1 VSHYEPDSLA
11 ESGDL
16 GDSGHVGPWPAFVD
30 LFAATSLVFLVFFT
44 IIAFRYVVE
53 VGDGVRVKQLFER
66 LKELEKGRS
75 GFTVRRDGP
84 DVLVTL
90 EEHVAFPSG
99 ESTIGTLKD
108 SARKALRDVYR
119 LVDADTSKF
128 KGLIREIDILGHA
141 DPRGDALKNWQLSS
155 DRAVSVAKFYVDL
168 GGDPCRIVPS
178 GHGAYFPRDPT
189 INPDTI
195 RDPKRFA
202 GVMAS
207 DRRIEVLL
215 RPAMARREPA
225 GRKRCGPR

>member
-1 VSHYEPDSLA
+1 MSHYEYDSLA

-16 GDSGHVGPWPAFVD
+16 GDGGHIGPWPAFVD

-44 IIAFRYVVE
+44 IIAFRYVADAS
-53 VGDGVRVKQLFER
+53 DGVRVKQLYER
-66 LKELEKGRS
+66 LKQLEKDRN
-75 GFTVRRDGP
+75 GFSVRREGP

-90 EEHVAFPSG
+90 EEHVAFPTG
-99 ESTIGTLKD
+99 EFSISTLKD
-108 SARKALRDVYR
+108 SARKVLRDVYR
-119 LVDADTSKF
+119 LVDGGTSEF

-141 DPRGDALKNWQLSS
+141 DPRGDSLKNWQLSS

-195 RDPKRFA
+195 RDRKRFL

-215 RPAMARREPA
+215 RPAMARMEPTVRRGCA
-225 GRKRCGPR
+225 AR